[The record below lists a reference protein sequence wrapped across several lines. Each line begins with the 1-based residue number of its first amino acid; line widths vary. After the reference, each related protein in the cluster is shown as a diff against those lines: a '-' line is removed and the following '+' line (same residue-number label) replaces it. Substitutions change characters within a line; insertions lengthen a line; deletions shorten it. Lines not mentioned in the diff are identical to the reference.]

1 VLCAD
6 APTTHPNH
14 CCCCGRPDTRTGPVE
29 PAPPVHY
36 PEPNPTA
43 PNGPDQVRLSFCP
56 NTLSL
61 LSPTV
66 LVLEKEREREGG
78 SARGRVSLYSLQRD
92 HRLSLPSPHK
102 NISLLRFD
110 HARRCDSSRLPA
122 SPFSTCLP
130 PPRPLLLLGFPTPP
144 PPDPEPDGARSHG
157 AAAGVQLRYDASA
170 SAAQIRPR
178 SAARVSFLVFT
189 GSLFLPVPAAD
200 PLYPELWRACAGPLV
215 TVPRPGDLVYY
226 FPQGHIEQ
234 VRLHTPPPPSSC
246 CLPLM
251 FREPSLISCCC
262 VRVR

>member
-1 VLCAD
+1 VGVSLSTPYKETIASRSPP
-6 APTTHPNH
+6 PTKTF
-14 CCCCGRPDTRTGPVE
+14 
-29 PAPPVHY
+29 
-36 PEPNPTA
+36 
-43 PNGPDQVRLSFCP
+43 LSFASTTP
-56 NTLSL
+56 DAAT
-61 LSPTV
+61 
-66 LVLEKEREREGG
+66 
-78 SARGRVSLYSLQRD
+78 
-92 HRLSLPSPHK
+92 RLACLPHP
-102 NISLLRFD
+102 FP
-110 HARRCDSSRLPA
+110 PA
-122 SPFSTCLP
+122 SP

-234 VRLHTPPPPSSC
+234 VRLHTPPPSSSC